1 MITHD
6 HTKLAASALGTLTVA
21 LGFATTIALPATAHA
36 DGVFHSP
43 PGNIACTITSADNN
57 TERVICEIAE
67 HSYMSP
73 PRPPDCHLGG
83 WGNRI
88 QMEQGSGPAW
98 KCHGDALLADG
109 LPTLPYGQT
118 AAGGTITCDSQTG
131 GVTCTDSSTNHFFRL
146 SRDSYQLG

>member
-57 TERVICEIAE
+57 TERTA
-67 HSYMSP
+67 
-73 PRPPDCHLGG
+73 RP
-83 WGNRI
+83 
-88 QMEQGSGPAW
+88 
-98 KCHGDALLADG
+98 
-109 LPTLPYGQT
+109 
-118 AAGGTITCDSQTG
+118 
-131 GVTCTDSSTNHFFRL
+131 
-146 SRDSYQLG
+146 